1 MPGKNINGTTTNQ
14 SISLK
19 EGKSFCEGMGYR
31 QADTGANAPIT
42 DNPHEAGSDCAV
54 AWDNGWTVADDAEG
68 GAISAAAAAQCALQG
83 AAVTL

>member
-1 MPGKNINGTTTNQ
+1 MAGKMIDGTVTNN
-14 SISLK
+14 SADSKI
-19 EGKSFCEGMGYR
+19 GRSFCEGMGYR